1 MCSNVSTYNNARSP
15 WIEQEHGTHEK
26 GAGEHHANEE
36 QQPVAQADI
45 LLPEKEWVAVW
56 VAGHTQA
63 TVVVADGAHTLN
75 GLHKLGCLA
84 QPVEVE
90 GKLCVFNGLCSR
102 NWGKNDKE

>member
-1 MCSNVSTYNNARSP
+1 MYRTTYNNAGGP
-15 WIEQEHGTHEK
+15 WIEQEDSTYEK
-26 GAGEHHANEE
+26 SAGEYHANKE

-45 LLPEKEWVAVW
+45 LLPEEEWIAVR

-63 TVVVADGAHTLN
+63 TVVVADVAHTLN
-75 GLHKLGCLA
+75 GLHKLGCLT

-102 NWGKNDKE
+102 NWRMK